1 MAKPARA
8 PSPSPS
14 QHLLPSKEQQKYPS
28 SPFPAA
34 HTQRCCQFLRHLPLT
49 PQMAA
54 HTHFPEEMFLNAYH
68 VLKWD
73 TQKLPLRSWLEVK
86 EKRLPREIIVTEQM
100 TRQNRKHAL
109 IKCSE
114 RLKARSILASWGIQ
128 EGFLKEATG

>member
-1 MAKPARA
+1 M
-8 PSPSPS
+8 
-14 QHLLPSKEQQKYPS
+14 
-28 SPFPAA
+28 
-34 HTQRCCQFLRHLPLT
+34 
-49 PQMAA
+49 
-54 HTHFPEEMFLNAYH
+54 
-68 VLKWD
+68 LKWD